1 MRVWDYLHRA
11 RIRDRGRLGSGKSRT
26 AEPGERGTTLDGET
40 RRVVEHR
47 RRFWSE
53 FREGQRQANA
63 RCLEARPMT
72 ALGIASEA
80 LANACGFF
88 RLQCG

>member
-11 RIRDRGRLGSGKSRT
+11 RIRDRGRLGGGKSRT
-26 AEPGERGTTLDGET
+26 AEPGEGGTTLDGET

-47 RRFWSE
+47 RRFWAE

-63 RCLEARPMT
+63 RCLEADRV
-72 ALGIASEA
+72 SKQD
-80 LANACGFF
+80 
-88 RLQCG
+88 R